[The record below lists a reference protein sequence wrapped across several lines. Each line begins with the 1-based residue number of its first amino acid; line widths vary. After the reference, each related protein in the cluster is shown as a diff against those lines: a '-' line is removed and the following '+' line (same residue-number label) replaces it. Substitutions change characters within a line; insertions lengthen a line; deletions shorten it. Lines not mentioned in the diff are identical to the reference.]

1 MPSTTIYN
9 FGDVVLVSFP
19 FTNQTAT
26 KTRPAVV
33 VSSNAYNSARPDVI
47 LMAITGH
54 LSSYPRIG
62 EMVLAEWKK
71 AGLLRAST
79 VKPIVTSLEKDLVIR
94 RLGSLEPKDAQA
106 LRNSFQVIFG

>member
-1 MPSTTIYN
+1 MLKN
-9 FGDVVLVSFP
+9 FPEIEIVGEAI
-19 FTNQTAT
+19 TGRQ
-26 KTRPAVV
+26 AVDRAR
-33 VSSNAYNSARPDVI
+33 SLRPDVI

-54 LSSYPRIG
+54 LSSFPRIG

>member
-47 LMAITGH
+47 LMAITSH
-54 LSSYPRIG
+54 LSSYARIG
-62 EMVLAEWKK
+62 ELVLAEWKK
-71 AGLLRAST
+71 AGLLRAS
-79 VKPIVTSLEKDLVIR
+79 
-94 RLGSLEPKDAQA
+94 Q
-106 LRNSFQVIFG
+106 